1 MKLSLRT
8 FAAWGRGIWSQPRIT
23 LAPIASDVSRR
34 IAIAR
39 YLSIVGI
46 LIVHN
51 DYKHIWELGDSPF
64 ELTKAFLVHG
74 LFRYGLPLLTAISGW
89 LLFAAALD
97 QRYGKLIA
105 NKTRTLVIPLII
117 WNLPLVLAI
126 YLLQRYDLI
135 WHSLGLKFHPFEL
148 THWLNGVLSIFHAP
162 VDYPL
167 YFLRD
172 LFALALLSPIFG
184 FVIRRLPYWG
194 LAVILVI
201 FAFDLDGVL
210 VLHDHLMVTFYI
222 GGLAAVRK
230 WDLKLLDK
238 YAVPLLI
245 SLLACSVFIA
255 LAKIENIDWL
265 RIIAPFW
272 IWPCFSLIEKSRYAD
287 VLVRG
292 SKTSFY
298 LFVTHGPLLTVLW
311 KLYERYE
318 PGRVP
323 YELYWVMAAIFA
335 VAFCHLTLRPF
346 QTIAPGLARLALGNR
361 VAGEDRRL
369 PFSENPM
376 PNLKGKLHF
385 GSLLPSRWD
394 HVPVGIEQV
403 DLRGPLLHVNHK
415 LCEMLGYTREELER
429 LSFRDITH
437 PVDLRNEEKVLARLI
452 SGKIRSYS
460 IEKRYLHKDG
470 HAVPVRVTSS
480 QVNGRESG
488 GGYRIS
494 IIEDCSGAA
503 GTNAAAI
510 SLECS
515 YASRFAAL
523 KQLLPDRLH
532 ELNETVH
539 RAIAEC
545 LAYRERA
552 LAHGRSLK
560 LRTMV

>member
-1 MKLSLRT
+1 MRLSLRK
-8 FAAWGRGIWSQPRIT
+8 FAAWGSGIWSQPRA
-23 LAPIASDVSRR
+23 LAAPIASEVSRR

-51 DYKHIWELGDSPF
+51 DYKPIWEMGDSAF
-64 ELTKAFLVHG
+64 ELTKTFLVHG
-74 LFRYGLPLLTAISGW
+74 LFRYALPLLTAISGW
-89 LLFAAALD
+89 LLFTAALD

-105 NKTRTLVIPLII
+105 NKTRTLLVPLII

-135 WHSLGLKFHPFEL
+135 WQSLGLKFYPFEL

-172 LFALALLSPIFG
+172 LFVLALLSPIFG

-201 FAFDLDGVL
+201 FALDLDGVL

-230 WDLKLLDK
+230 WDLKRLDK

-255 LAKIENIDWL
+255 IAKIENIDWL
-265 RIIAPFW
+265 RVLAPFW
-272 IWPCFSLIEKSRYAD
+272 LWPCFSLIEKSRYAD
-287 VLVRG
+287 VLVRW

-311 KLYERYE
+311 KLYEVYE
-318 PGRVP
+318 PISGRVP
-323 YELYWVMAAIFA
+323 YGLYWVMAAIFA
-335 VAFCHLTLRPF
+335 VAFGHLTLRPF
-346 QTIAPGLARLALGNR
+346 QAIAPGLARLALGNR
-361 VAGEDRRL
+361 VAGEDKRPSFL
-369 PFSENPM
+369 ENPM

-403 DLRGPLLHVNHK
+403 DLRGPLLHVNRK
-415 LCEMLGYTREELER
+415 LCEMLGYTREELEQ

-437 PVDLRNEEKVLARLI
+437 PVDLRNEEKYLSRLI

-480 QVNGRESG
+480 QVNGSASG

-503 GTNAAAI
+503 ATDAATI
-510 SLECS
+510 SLES
-515 YASRFAAL
+515 SRGSRFAAL
-523 KQLLPDRLH
+523 KRVLPDRLQ
-532 ELNETVH
+532 ELNETIH
-539 RAIAEC
+539 SAIAEC

-552 LAHGRSLK
+552 PSHDRSSS
-560 LRTMV
+560 